1 MFQSARIKLTAR
13 YLLIIM
19 IVSLLFSFAIYS
31 GINVELNRFER
42 LQKLRLNQ
50 LGQAGQAI
58 IIQPSDPQM
67 GVRGQT
73 IQRVLIPP
81 PDYIDPEIVN
91 HARTRIILI
100 LVMINLS
107 ILFFSGIAGYILAGQ
122 TLQPIQEM
130 MDEQNRFVTDS
141 SHELRTPLTALRSE
155 IEVHLRD
162 KKLTLAATKA
172 LLESNLEEVK
182 NLQRLS
188 DNLIRLTQYESNPIA
203 EKFEKVSLT
212 AIVEDAVKK
221 VLPLAKNK
229 KITIKQQLPDVS
241 FEGNSATLSELF
253 VILLDNAIKY
263 SEPKTIIEVT
273 GQRTDHHLKVEVTD
287 HGMGI
292 DAKDLPFIF
301 GRFYRTDKSRTQS
314 QTQGYGLGLSIAKQ
328 IVERH
333 HGTISAN
340 SVPQQGTTFTI
351 QLPLKHPSALL

>member
-42 LQKLRLNQ
+42 FQKLRLNQ

-58 IIQPSDPQM
+58 IIQPSDPQN
-67 GVRGQT
+67 GIREQT

-81 PDYIDPEIVN
+81 PDFIDPEIVN
-91 HARTRIILI
+91 HARSRIILI
-100 LVMINLS
+100 LVIINLS

-122 TLQPIQEM
+122 TLQPIKEM

-182 NLQRLS
+182 NLQQLS
-188 DNLIRLTQYESNPIA
+188 DNLIRLTQYEGNSIT

-241 FEGNSATLSELF
+241 FEGNAGTLSELF

-263 SEPKTIIEVT
+263 SQPKTSIEVT

-292 DAKDLPFIF
+292 DAKDLPLIF
-301 GRFYRTDKSRTQS
+301 ERFYRTDTSRTQS
-314 QTQGYGLGLSIAKQ
+314 ETQGYGLGLSIAKQ

-333 HGTISAN
+333 HGTISAS

-351 QLPLKHPSALL
+351 ELPLKQPATLL